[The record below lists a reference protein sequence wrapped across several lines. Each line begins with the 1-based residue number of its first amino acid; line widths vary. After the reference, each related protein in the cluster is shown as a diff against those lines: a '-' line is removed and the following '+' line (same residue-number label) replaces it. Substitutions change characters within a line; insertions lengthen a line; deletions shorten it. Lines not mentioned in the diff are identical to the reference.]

1 MDGAMGWIGATLMIA
16 VLMAAS
22 LAGAQPSSNAGKNLI
37 LNGNFATGSGNSPD
51 NWRGEAWVNSPAAVE
66 YHWIPPV
73 DDQPAELE
81 VENIEPNDARWMQSL
96 ALQAGWYYI
105 SAEVR
110 AENVPSDKTGANIS
124 LLEDGVMSRDLRGTT
139 DWQRVGFYLKIGQ
152 HGADVEVG
160 LRVGGFSNLNRGT
173 GFFRDAS
180 IERLAELPAGAAP
193 VFDLEAI
200 RKAGLPVPIGQP
212 WTLVA
217 TFILLGVV
225 AWLGWRAYGEAT
237 IGVVAVT
244 PPAPETRG
252 RTKKRRTHG

>member
-1 MDGAMGWIGATLMIA
+1 MRGIGATLLFAI
-16 VLMAAS
+16 LMVASFAPAAPS
-22 LAGAQPSSNAGKNLI
+22 PAGGDLM
-37 LNGNFATGSGNSPD
+37 LNGSFARGSGNSPN

-66 YHWIPPV
+66 YRWIPPAAG
-73 DDQPAELE
+73 QPGELE
-81 VENIEPNDARWMQSL
+81 VNNLEPNDARWMQSL
-96 ALQAGWYYI
+96 TLQAGWYHV

-124 LLEDGVMSRDLRGTT
+124 LLEDGVMSPDLHGTT
-139 DWQRVGFYLKIGQ
+139 DWQRVGFYVRIGR

-173 GFFRDAS
+173 GYFRNAS
-180 IERLAELPAGAAP
+180 IERVAEPPAGATP

-200 RKAGLPVPIGQP
+200 RQASATAPIGQP

-225 AWLGWRAYGEAT
+225 AYLGWRAYGEAT
-237 IGVVAVT
+237 IGVVLVS
-244 PPAPETRG
+244 PPEIKPETKG
-252 RTKKRRTHG
+252 RTKKRRAHG

>member
-1 MDGAMGWIGATLMIA
+1 MIA
-16 VLMAAS
+16 VLMAAR
-22 LAGAQPSSNAGKNLI
+22 LAGAQPSPGAGKNLI
-37 LNGNFATGSGNSPD
+37 LNGKFATGSGNSPD
-51 NWRGEAWVNSPAAVE
+51 YWRGEAWVNSPEAVT
-66 YHWIPPV
+66 YRWIPPV

-81 VENIEPNDARWMQSL
+81 VDNLKPNDARWMQSM

-110 AENVPSDKTGANIS
+110 AENVPPDKTGANIS

-139 DWQRVGFYLKIGQ
+139 DWQRVGFYVKIGP

-173 GFFRDAS
+173 GFFRDARV
-180 IERLAELPAGAAP
+180 ERIAELPTGAAP

-200 RKAGLPVPIGQP
+200 RKAGQPVPIGQP

-217 TFILLGVV
+217 TFILLAVI

-237 IGVVAVT
+237 IGVVAVS
-244 PPAPETRG
+244 PPTSETRG
-252 RTKKRRTHG
+252 RTKKRRAHG